1 LYEVRLVSCADIGD
15 VKLGKH
21 VIVGFG
27 GFKYRVLFYRFGYS
41 PHYAEHVID
50 PLDGR
55 EKLVLAIPHTTPNA
69 GKVAIYD
76 IENDVI
82 EWKVNLAKLSDWIK
96 PNPHVAHMIV
106 DEDFMNPVTGSWAQV
121 MDKIR
126 ASPGDIIAPAPDNTW
141 VVIDRRTKSVK
152 FKLKPVFVAKWVHDI
167 VPSTSG
173 DGLIVTDYGVG
184 VFKVGFDGSIRWGP
198 IIGGSSAKLSRVF
211 HAIREGHE
219 PGFGGDYIAVANRD
233 TSGVYEVSNEGSI
246 TWFCGSNLGAINV
259 FWPFTPHSAFRL
271 GLAKRGGNLTVVG
284 LEAGGGIVAIDKDC
298 RPRWGIVKPYSL
310 IPTWIYR
317 PTSFGLMETTHVFP
331 TLRGTIGFVDWSDRY
346 GSTVGEVLEIP
357 YHQTLWFTLAHDHDP
372 GEEGTY
378 YDPPLEV
385 SEWREVKLIFIN
397 IGSNSLD
404 YSIYVTNMPFLNP
417 FDWPTHWK
425 KLKDGKVNAGSIEE
439 VDVSGYVA
447 IRVFGKRAVP
457 HAASQWK
464 IIVVFKR

>member
-1 LYEVRLVSCADIGD
+1 
-15 VKLGKH
+15 
-21 VIVGFG
+21 
-27 GFKYRVLFYRFGYS
+27 
-41 PHYAEHVID
+41 
-50 PLDGR
+50 
-55 EKLVLAIPHTTPNA
+55 
-69 GKVAIYD
+69 
-76 IENDVI
+76 
-82 EWKVNLAKLSDWIK
+82 
-96 PNPHVAHMIV
+96 MIA

-126 ASPGDIIAPAPDNTW
+126 AGPGDIIAPAPDNTW

-184 VFKVGFDGSIRWGP
+184 VFKVGFDGSVRWGP

-219 PGFGGDYIAVANRD
+219 PSFGGDYIAVANRD

-246 TWFCGSNLGAINV
+246 TWFCGSNPGAINV

-271 GLAKRGGNLTVVG
+271 GLAERGGNLTVVG

-331 TLRGTIGFVDWSDRY
+331 TLRGTIGFVDWSGYY
-346 GSTVGEVLEIP
+346 GSIVGEVLEIP
-357 YHQTLWFTLAHDHDP
+357 YHQTLWFALAHDHDP

-385 SEWREVKLIFIN
+385 SEWREVKLFFIN
-397 IGSNSLD
+397 IGSKSLD

-425 KLKDGKVNAGSIEE
+425 KLKDGKVDAGSIEE
-439 VDVSGYVA
+439 VDVSGYAAV
-447 IRVFGKRAVP
+447 RVFGKRTVP
-457 HAASQWK
+457 QATSQWK
-464 IIVVFKR
+464 IIVMLRR